1 MRHRSRGY
9 RLVPDNLELEA
20 VTESALAELIV
31 AGVRAR
37 CGIATVFERRNVEKR
52 ATMYAIVCV
61 LLAVLLSACA
71 TGAGGSGSAG
81 TSQIAAA
88 TAAWRAA
95 YDSRD
100 PARITAMYD
109 SDAVLWGTTAKTV
122 AATPAAIGD
131 YFKDAAK
138 RPNARVTF
146 GEQHNRLYGDVG
158 VSTGYYAFSDV
169 RDGQTVSRPAR
180 YTMVFRQRDG
190 QWRIVAHHSSVVP

>member
-1 MRHRSRGY
+1 MCEVHRM
-9 RLVPDNLELEA
+9 VF
-20 VTESALAELIV
+20 I
-31 AGVRAR
+31 AR
-37 CGIATVFERRNVEKR
+37 TRRR
-52 ATMYAIVCV
+52 STMYAIVA
-61 LLAVLLSACA
+61 LLMALLLSGCA
-71 TGAGGSGSAG
+71 SGARTSG
-81 TSQIAAA
+81 TSGNDPVSAA

-122 AATPAAIGD
+122 AATPAAIAD

-146 GEQHNRLYGDVG
+146 GEQHDRLYGDVG
-158 VSTGYYAFSDV
+158 VSTGYYTFSDV

-180 YTMVFRQRDG
+180 YTMVFRNRG
-190 QWRIVAHHSSVVP
+190 GK